1 VETGAG
7 TSVAV
12 EKDRM
17 LLEGDGTKLA
27 DDRLE
32 RLGREGA
39 IPPACTQRSELI
51 DTLFCKEGAGDTL
64 SSLKELELGV
74 LRNEPGR

>member
-1 VETGAG
+1 VETGAD

-12 EKDRM
+12 EEERM
-17 LLEGDGTKLA
+17 LLGGDGTKLV
-27 DDRLE
+27 DERLE

-39 IPPACTQRSELI
+39 TPPACTQRSELI
-51 DTLFCKEGAGDTL
+51 DSLFCKEGTDDIL

-74 LRNEPGR
+74 LRREPGR